1 MAMTQTMLRNFLD
14 LDLCI
19 VNSQSHDQALC
30 VPISIRRAALNPEA
44 NKQRVWAIGLSA
56 TTSLE
61 SHLDTPADK
70 PKPTLIMLFETNE
83 LAFMCLLLWYCWIL
97 PYSINKLQEI
107 NIKQP
112 SSLTW
117 FYLLNDLG
125 RFNWLSYVFKTSLG
139 VWSGV
144 GPS

>member
-30 VPISIRRAALNPEA
+30 VPIFIRRAALNPEA

-70 PKPTLIMLFETNE
+70 PKPTLIMLFETDE
-83 LAFMCLLLWYCWIL
+83 LAFMCLLLWVDF
-97 PYSINKLQEI
+97 
-107 NIKQP
+107 P
-112 SSLTW
+112 SSSSDIT
-117 FYLLNDLG
+117 FK
-125 RFNWLSYVFKTSLG
+125 YVVHQQVAG
-139 VWSGV
+139 NNH
-144 GPS
+144 